1 MFAGITQFLGFLLV
15 QHRNKAISY
24 SSGVKRIGIKHFACG
39 HLITPQID
47 CLNALAER
55 KNSARTHLL
64 SVWQVGDE
72 VYERLVVLLEGP
84 DGVGVGRIDAASGQV
99 NARDTVAS
107 ALEEPAELEPA
118 PGPMPFAMNKH
129 EVLLLRHSHHPLGS
143 LPIYLTDVQQQQGG
157 LHFLRQS
164 KLNAKPTRRPVISI
178 LNRESLVWTPGG
190 STFLAC

>member
-1 MFAGITQFLGFLLV
+1 M
-15 QHRNKAISY
+15 NKVISY

-118 PGPMPFAMNKH
+118 PGSMPFTMNKH
-129 EVLLLRHSHHPLGS
+129 KVLLRCHSHQSGLS
-143 LPIYLTDVQQQQGG
+143 LPTELT
-157 LHFLRQS
+157 
-164 KLNAKPTRRPVISI
+164 
-178 LNRESLVWTPGG
+178 SLTI
-190 STFLAC
+190 